1 MVGVRT
7 LGCMI
12 PTMDDLI
19 AECDGLG
26 VRVEWAPLPP
36 EMDGAFLLPR
46 RTIILSPDLAA
57 FQQAPALA
65 HEIEHARRGDPG
77 PQPLRIEQRI
87 DEIVAC
93 RLVSLSAYAAAEEEH
108 GWQTGAIACD
118 LDLPR
123 WVVRAY
129 RRALTR
135 AVEDALASA

>member
-1 MVGVRT
+1 MLCV
-7 LGCMI
+7 I

-19 AECDGLG
+19 AECSGLG
-26 VRVEWAPLPP
+26 VRVEWATLPP
-36 EMDGAFLLPR
+36 EMDGAYMLTR
-46 RTIILSPDLAA
+46 RTIILSDDLADY
-57 FQQAPALA
+57 QQRPALA
-65 HEIEHARRGDPG
+65 HEIEHAKRGDNG
-77 PQPLRIEQRI
+77 PQPPRVEQHI

-93 RLVSLSAYAAAEEEH
+93 RFVSLPAYAAAEEEH